1 MSEPPRPWILALA
14 AGVPLL
20 VYVVTASGHAYWL
33 DAGEFVA
40 ASVELGVAHPPGHP
54 LMALLGRA
62 FAFLPLGPL
71 PLRVALASAACAA
84 VALGFLYRALEHTLV
99 ATGADAPGLR
109 IPLALGGTWLVAG
122 TFGLWFQ
129 AVRPEVYALQAALVL
144 AALERVLAFEARLP
158 EVDGRP
164 LYVASLVFGLALSNH
179 HFLGFLL
186 LPAVAPTLAR
196 LVLARGPRPLLGC
209 AIAAGVGL
217 VTYAYLPIRA
227 AADPTPNLGEPTT
240 WARMGWVV
248 SAKAFQGN
256 RGEGV
261 PLSLGERW
269 ADVGVLLADN
279 LHVAT
284 VLLALAGLYVALR
297 RPASRRAGYVWA
309 AVAVVYAA
317 ARAWLG
323 FVRRNP
329 DALGY
334 LVPALAAVVALAV
347 AFVAV
352 VLRTVDFRPRPG
364 PMVTLLAVL
373 VAATGVAQIARGF
386 RASELATFDATD
398 AFDDPLRR
406 ELPPRAVVLVH
417 APQTVFRL
425 WGGGATERLRP
436 DLTVVPIPF
445 LPYPGMVEGLVERAP
460 ELREMLG
467 GYLLEGELRQP
478 DLQTLAARR
487 PLLVEMDVRV
497 PPDLFETLVPNG
509 LYHEVLADGATDADE
524 RLGAETADAA
534 WQRLYT
540 LLDSPPRDLETRHQ
554 LLWRHYNEALYY
566 AGFGDRARAREAVTR
581 GLRLDP
587 HADELRALGA
597 ALERG
602 EGPVDVRPFRVGRE
616 R

>member
-1 MSEPPRPWILALA
+1 MSVPPRPWILALA
-14 AGVPLL
+14 AGVPLV
-20 VYVVTASGHAYWL
+20 VYVVTGSAHAYWL

-40 ASVELGVAHPPGHP
+40 ASVDLGIAHPPGHP

-62 FAFLPLGPL
+62 FAFVPLGPL
-71 PLRVALASAACAA
+71 PLRIALASAACAA
-84 VALGFLYRALEHTLV
+84 VALGFLYRALEHTLQ
-99 ATGADAPGLR
+99 AAGAGASRLR

-122 TFGLWFQ
+122 AFGLWFQ

-164 LYVASLVFGLALSNH
+164 LYVASLLFGLALANH

-196 LVLARGPRPLLGC
+196 LTLARGPKPLLRC
-209 AIAAGVGL
+209 ASAAALGL
-217 VTYAYLPIRA
+217 VTYAYLPVRA
-227 AADPTPNLGEPTT
+227 AAGPTPNLGEPTS
-240 WARMGWVV
+240 WARLGWVI
-248 SAKAFQGN
+248 SAQAFQGN
-256 RGEGV
+256 QGEGV

-269 ADVGVLLADN
+269 ADVVVLLADN

-297 RPASRRAGYVWA
+297 RPPSRRAGTVWM

-334 LVPALAAVVALAV
+334 LVPALAAVVALALV
-347 AFVAV
+347 FVAV
-352 VLRTVDFRPRPG
+352 LLRTFDARPRPG
-364 PMVTLLAVL
+364 PMVTSLAVMIA
-373 VAATGVAQIARGF
+373 VAGAAQLGGGV
-386 RASELATFDATD
+386 RASELASFDATD

-406 ELPPRAVVLVH
+406 ELPPRAVVVAH

-425 WGGGATERLRP
+425 WGGTVTERVRP
-436 DLTVVPIPF
+436 DVTVVPIPF
-445 LPYPGMVEGLVERAP
+445 LPYPGMVEGLVEREP
-460 ELREMLG
+460 ELREMLS

-478 DLQTLAARR
+478 DLQSLAAQR

-509 LYHEVLADGATDADE
+509 LYHEVLPDGATDADE
-524 RLGAETADAA
+524 HLGAESAEAA
-534 WQRLYT
+534 WQRLYAR
-540 LLDSPPRDLETRHQ
+540 LDVPLRDRETRHQ

-566 AGFGDRARAREAVTR
+566 AGFGDRERAREAVAR
-581 GLRLDP
+581 GLQLDP
-587 HADELRALGA
+587 RADELRALKA

-602 EGPVDVRPFRVGRE
+602 EGPLDVAPFRVGPQR
-616 R
+616 